1 MEYIIIIPSSDK
13 SKKKVGKNN
22 NTKLSSSQCEK
33 LACEKKV
40 RQDAGVVVEKK
51 KDEVSNTATYLFGE
65 EYEII
70 SNTIILIESI
80 FVNDICNAQKKDLI
94 IYELDNEGN
103 IMVPTYPNQHHTRTI
118 TTTNHLAMIRTILC
132 TYQKFNQQ
140 CYLAF
145 KPTLI
150 NGQHLIY
157 SIQSHK
163 IIQSWHVG

>member
-1 MEYIIIIPSSDK
+1 MILEYIIIIPSSDK

-51 KDEVSNTATYLFGE
+51 KDEVSNTDTYLFGE

-80 FVNDICNAQKKDLI
+80 CK
-94 IYELDNEGN
+94 
-103 IMVPTYPNQHHTRTI
+103 
-118 TTTNHLAMIRTILC
+118 
-132 TYQKFNQQ
+132 
-140 CYLAF
+140 
-145 KPTLI
+145 
-150 NGQHLIY
+150 
-157 SIQSHK
+157 
-163 IIQSWHVG
+163 

>member
-1 MEYIIIIPSSDK
+1 MILEYIIIIPSSDK

-70 SNTIILIESI
+70 SNTIMLIESI
-80 FVNDICNAQKKDLI
+80 CYQST
-94 IYELDNEGN
+94 EEGS
-103 IMVPTYPNQHHTRTI
+103 
-118 TTTNHLAMIRTILC
+118 HL
-132 TYQKFNQQ
+132 
-140 CYLAF
+140 
-145 KPTLI
+145 
-150 NGQHLIY
+150 
-157 SIQSHK
+157 
-163 IIQSWHVG
+163 